1 MNIDFPFGSTNVSL
15 SLPED
20 KTTLIRPTFL
30 PPLPDIEGA
39 IKNNIR
45 NPIESKPLRR
55 EIKPHQTVSI
65 SICDITRAIPTSTIL
80 PILLSEIRH
89 IPKNNI
95 SILVATGSHRASSK
109 EELIHLVGK
118 EIYEQYKVI
127 NHNAFKKNELT
138 YLGDSKNG
146 IPIYLNNI
154 WVNSDYKIS
163 LGFTEHHFFAGYSGG
178 NKMIAPGLAGIETIL
193 GLHSYKL
200 IASDLSTWASFDSNP
215 IQNEILN
222 VSNKA
227 PSNFSIEVN
236 INKNNEITSIY
247 AGDPHKSHLA
257 SIKSSEATSI
267 QYVKNQFDIVITTN
281 SGYPLDQNLY
291 QCVKGISAA
300 SEIVKDNGT
309 IICIAECRDGIPDH
323 GYFFETLSQPIKPTQ
338 ILENIKN
345 SKTNTQ
351 DQWQTQILC
360 KILSKA
366 KVMIKTTGVSDN
378 KLRLCHLEPIS
389 DLQKT
394 INKIISEFRGSEKI
408 CALPEGPMTI
418 PIVKSH

>member
-89 IPKNNI
+89 IPKSNI

-138 YLGDSKNG
+138 YLCD
-146 IPIYLNNI
+146 
-154 WVNSDYKIS
+154 
-163 LGFTEHHFFAGYSGG
+163 
-178 NKMIAPGLAGIETIL
+178 
-193 GLHSYKL
+193 
-200 IASDLSTWASFDSNP
+200 
-215 IQNEILN
+215 
-222 VSNKA
+222 
-227 PSNFSIEVN
+227 
-236 INKNNEITSIY
+236 
-247 AGDPHKSHLA
+247 
-257 SIKSSEATSI
+257 
-267 QYVKNQFDIVITTN
+267 
-281 SGYPLDQNLY
+281 
-291 QCVKGISAA
+291 
-300 SEIVKDNGT
+300 
-309 IICIAECRDGIPDH
+309 
-323 GYFFETLSQPIKPTQ
+323 
-338 ILENIKN
+338 
-345 SKTNTQ
+345 
-351 DQWQTQILC
+351 
-360 KILSKA
+360 
-366 KVMIKTTGVSDN
+366 
-378 KLRLCHLEPIS
+378 
-389 DLQKT
+389 
-394 INKIISEFRGSEKI
+394 
-408 CALPEGPMTI
+408 
-418 PIVKSH
+418 

>member
-1 MNIDFPFGSTNVSL
+1 MNVDFPFGTKNLSL
-15 SLPED
+15 SLPEEM
-20 KTTLIRPTFL
+20 TTLITPTFL

-39 IKNNIR
+39 IKNNLR
-45 NPIESKPLRR
+45 NPINSNPLRR
-55 EIKPHQTVSI
+55 EIKSHQTVSI

-89 IPKNNI
+89 IPKNNV

-109 EELIHLVGK
+109 KELIHLVGK
-118 EIYEQYKVI
+118 DIYEQYNVI
-127 NHNAFKKNELT
+127 NHDAFNKNELT

-163 LGFTEHHFFAGYSGG
+163 LGFTEPHFFAGFSGG
-178 NKMIAPGLAGIETIL
+178 NKMIAPGLAGIDTIL

-200 IASDLSTWASFDSNP
+200 ISSHLSTWASFDSNP

-222 VSNKA
+222 VSSKA
-227 PSNFSIEVN
+227 PSNFSVEVN
-236 INKNNEITSIY
+236 INRNNDITSIY
-247 AGDPHKSHLA
+247 AGDPQKSHLA

-267 QYVKNQFDIVITTN
+267 QYVNNPFDLVITTN

-309 IICIAECRDGIPDH
+309 IICIAECQDGIPDH
-323 GYFFETLSQPIKPTQ
+323 GYFFETLSQPIEPKQ
-338 ILENIKN
+338 ILKNIKN
-345 SKTNTQ
+345 TKTNKQ

-360 KILSKA
+360 EILTKA
-366 KVMIKTTGVSDN
+366 KVLIKTTGVSDN
-378 KLRLCHLEPIS
+378 ELRLCHLEPIS
-389 DLQKT
+389 DLQRT
-394 INKIISEFRGSEKI
+394 IDKIISDFKGNQKI

>member
-1 MNIDFPFGSTNVSL
+1 MNVDFPFGTKNLSL

-20 KTTLIRPTFL
+20 MTTLITPTFL
-30 PPLPDIEGA
+30 PALPDIEGA
-39 IKNNIR
+39 IKNNLR
-45 NPIESKPLRR
+45 NPINSKPLRR
-55 EIKPHQTVSI
+55 EIKSHETVSI

-89 IPKNNI
+89 IPKNNV

-109 EELIHLVGK
+109 KELIHLVGK
-118 EIYEQYKVI
+118 EIYEQYNVI
-127 NHNAFKKNELT
+127 NHDAFNKNELT
-138 YLGDSKNG
+138 YLGNSENG

-163 LGFTEHHFFAGYSGG
+163 LGFTEPHFFAGYSGG
-178 NKMIAPGLAGIETIL
+178 NKMIAPGLAGIDTIL

-200 IASDLSTWASFDSNP
+200 ISSHLSTWASFDSNP

-222 VSNKA
+222 VSSKA
-227 PSNFSIEVN
+227 PSNFSVEVN
-236 INKNNEITSIY
+236 INRNNDITSIY
-247 AGDPHKSHLA
+247 AGDPQKSHLA

-267 QYVKNQFDIVITTN
+267 QYVNNPFDLVITTN

-323 GYFFETLSQPIKPTQ
+323 GYFFETLSQLIEPKQ
-338 ILENIKN
+338 ILKNIKN
-345 SKTNTQ
+345 TKTNKQ

-360 KILSKA
+360 EILTKA
-366 KVMIKTTGVSDN
+366 KVLIKTTGVSDN
-378 KLRLCHLEPIS
+378 ELRLCHLEPIS

-394 INKIISEFRGSEKI
+394 IDKIISDFKGNQKI